1 MQLRGLIPAAITPMT
16 PAGEVDWEATSSYL
30 SYLANKAIGGIAINT
45 DAGEGPL
52 LDDAERERLVSLAKE
67 VVRPEIP
74 VICGLAGSN
83 TREVLARA
91 ARLKDAGADAFLV
104 FPHTTFRGARGAD
117 ETILSYHR
125 ALSEAGYNL
134 VLFQLQESL
143 GGCNYPDETLV
154 ALLHLDG
161 VVAIKEASFDPVR
174 YLRTLRIVRRTAPLV
189 SVLSGNDN
197 FVPESFILGGDG
209 ALIGL
214 GAVAT
219 GLQCAFV
226 QALQEGNAR
235 QVERL
240 GQAIQEIA
248 DVLFVAPVR
257 DYRARTKAL
266 LVALGWLPEAA
277 VRAPL
282 QPVADSDLVAIH
294 RVAAKYEALL
304 RMYGDLAPD
313 TTAGWQA
320 LRPLIE
326 AVAARIFP
334 AEPGELSTQDLG
346 VASYICGLGGCL
358 DTPWRE
364 IYRRGLRALE
374 QTAQRLMARSFLALS
389 PEEQD
394 AVLRHFEATA
404 PEMATLGAP
413 GSFFTYLVAHV
424 REGLFSDPSYGGN
437 REKLGWKLLGY
448 PDPVR
453 GLAGWQHVQWVK
465 EAKKQ

>member
-16 PAGEVDWEATSSYL
+16 PDGEVDWDAAR
-30 SYLANKAIGGIAINT
+30 SYLAYLANMAISGVAINT

-52 LDDAERERLVSLAKE
+52 LDDSERERLVSLARE
-67 VVRPEIP
+67 VVCPDIP

-83 TREVLARA
+83 TRDVVARA
-91 ARLKDAGADAFLV
+91 ARFKDAGADAFLV
-104 FPHTTFRGARGAD
+104 FPHTTFRGARAGD

-125 ALSEAGYNL
+125 ALSKAGYNL

-154 ALLHLDG
+154 ELLRLDG
-161 VVAIKEASFDPVR
+161 VVAIKEASFDPVC
-174 YLRTLRIVRRTAPLV
+174 YLKTMRIVRRTAPLV

-197 FVPESFILGGDG
+197 FVPESFMLGGDG

-226 QALQEGNAR
+226 QAVQERHDR
-235 QVERL
+235 QIGKL
-240 GQAIQEIA
+240 GQAIQELA
-248 DVLFVAPVR
+248 DVLFAPPVR

-266 LVALGWLPEAA
+266 LVALGWLPDAA

-282 QPVADSDLVAIH
+282 QPVPDSDLVAIH
-294 RVAAKYEALL
+294 RIAAKHEALL
-304 RMYGDLAPD
+304 RAYGDIAPD
-313 TTAGWQA
+313 NTAGWRA
-320 LRPLIE
+320 MLPLIE
-326 AVAARIFP
+326 AVAACIFP
-334 AEPGELSTQDLG
+334 AEPGEISTQDIG
-346 VASYICGLGGCL
+346 VANYIRGLGSCL
-358 DTPWRE
+358 DTPWQE
-364 IYRRGLRALE
+364 IYRRGMQALE
-374 QTAQRLMARSFLALS
+374 QTAWRLTTRSFLALS

-394 AVLRHFEATA
+394 AVLHHFEVTA
-404 PEMATLGAP
+404 PDMAALGAP

-448 PDPVR
+448 PEPVR
-453 GLAGWQHVQWVK
+453 GLVGWQNVQWVM